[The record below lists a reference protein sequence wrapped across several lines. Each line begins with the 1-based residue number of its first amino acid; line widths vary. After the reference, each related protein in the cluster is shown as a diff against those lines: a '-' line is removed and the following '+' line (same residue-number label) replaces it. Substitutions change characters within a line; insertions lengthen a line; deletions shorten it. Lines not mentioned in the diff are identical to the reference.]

1 MLRVVCLAFLTC
13 VPVLLSGQDAAL
25 ERSVRNIYGQLLIA
39 RAAQQRYTTR
49 DPATA
54 AANDSAIAGWLR
66 AAGVP
71 ALDSVGRAQ
80 YPQAVAG
87 AEADVRRL
95 QGMVNLT
102 LRMAVPRYATLG
114 AFLEG
119 TMPWAKHE
127 RDLVRLR
134 PLMGA
139 ALVSAAPPAVSPTV
153 PDPTPLPGAAP
164 SSTVAAPPEGTPRSP
179 VPGTTQ
185 VEGVYLRRVT
195 TTGYGGMI
203 VLAYRPFLHYAD
215 GSVFI
220 DPSLAV
226 AGFDPAASRATA
238 PHDWGHVVTR
248 AGTTWQV
255 RMLSTQRARDGLERE
270 FVGVYRLTPARAGQS
285 LSGEYRSLGGT
296 GNLAV
301 GGDAAVVVED
311 RWTFLP
317 DGRFIRGGFAGAS
330 NSGVTTGSTRA
341 PTAGRYLADGYA
353 IELTYDNG
361 TVERLLFG
369 LDDTGGLVTVGGG
382 VYTRKRG

>member
-1 MLRVVCLAFLTC
+1 MAFLTC

-95 QGMVNLT
+95 QGMVSLT

-127 RDLVRLR
+127 KDLVRLR
-134 PLMGA
+134 PTMGA
-139 ALVSAAPPAVSPTV
+139 ALVSAAPPAVTPSAPG
-153 PDPTPLPGAAP
+153 PIPLPSAAP
-164 SSTVAAPPEGTPRSP
+164 SSTAAAAPHSSVQGATE
-179 VPGTTQ
+179 

-203 VLAYRPFLHYAD
+203 AFAYRPFLHYAD

-220 DPSLAV
+220 DPSLAA
-226 AGFDPAASRATA
+226 AGFDLAASRATA
-238 PHDWGHVVTR
+238 SHDWGRVVTR

-311 RWTFLP
+311 LWTFLP
-317 DGRFIRGGFAGAS
+317 DGRFTRGGFAGSS
-330 NSGVTTGSTRA
+330 NSGVTTSSTRA
-341 PTAGRYLADGYA
+341 TRAGRYRADGYA

-361 TVERLLFG
+361 SVERLLFG
-369 LDDTGGLVTVGGG
+369 LDDTGGLVTVGGA